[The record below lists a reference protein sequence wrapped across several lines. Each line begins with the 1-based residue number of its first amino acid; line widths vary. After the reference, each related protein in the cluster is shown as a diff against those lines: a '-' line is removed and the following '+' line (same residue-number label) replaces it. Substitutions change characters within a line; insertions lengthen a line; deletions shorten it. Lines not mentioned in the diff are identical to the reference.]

1 MIGFQRGLMAQD
13 KTSDEGPDTAAL
25 KKQELYDAVAET
37 WFIPPSDSKGVTREY
52 LLQVRRDQVY
62 RVSTM
67 QIKQFEVELTA
78 EMQRRASNIN
88 NSVLIKKL
96 NYLLSTTGRK
106 QLGFTEF
113 DVPDQAWLYRIARYI
128 DASSITEF
136 FERPAKPEPALTT
149 ASSVLSKIYHGR
161 MSASIWLFRNSAVK
175 QNRKL
180 WEALK
185 LISET
190 YRASINNQMSLHIL
204 EHEITQI
211 REKQVSLQTSLD
223 DMVSKASLTYTAIE
237 EPGLRPEDVLAGGN
251 SVSPALREILIRNA
265 RL

>member
-1 MIGFQRGLMAQD
+1 MIGFQRGLMTQD
-13 KTSDEGPDTAAL
+13 RTSDEGPDTSSL
-25 KKQELYDAVAET
+25 KKQELYDSVADK
-37 WFIPPSDSKGVTREY
+37 WFIPPSDSKGVTRDY

-62 RVSTM
+62 RVSTL

-96 NYLLSTTGRK
+96 NYLLSSTGRK
-106 QLGFTEF
+106 ELGFTEF

-136 FERPAKPEPALTT
+136 FECPAKPEPALSN
-149 ASSVLSKIYHGR
+149 SSSMLSKIYHGR
-161 MSASIWLFRNSAVK
+161 MNASIWLFRNNPVK

-180 WEALK
+180 WDALK

-190 YRASINNQMSLHIL
+190 YRASINNQMSLYIL
-204 EHEITQI
+204 EQEITQI
-211 REKQVSLQTSLD
+211 REKQVGLQTSLD

-237 EPGLRPEDVLAGGN
+237 EPSLRPENVLAGGD
-251 SVSPALREILIRNA
+251 SVSPALRELLIRNA
-265 RL
+265 RM